1 MKRALSPSRRAP
13 AKNQPAAKAAASLIG
28 PATIAAS
35 FALASAPAAAQE
47 LAAQGAAQTRLYL
60 RVGAGV
66 NFSPDRDQDLAF
78 NPDLVFVGGPP
89 TGRRVDTGPG
99 VSFTAAAGF
108 DYPAGTRTELEYRR
122 IGSTVDA
129 VTTFGGGAPGTLP
142 GAGNIR
148 AHALMSNVYKHFET
162 GSAVRPYIG
171 AGVGG
176 VFVEDFTGARDSA
189 FAYQGRAGLAIALGR
204 DVSAN
209 LEYVHL
215 RSLELEF
222 GPASFT
228 PGGPAGPR
236 IDGAS
241 FVSSSVLLSFSRKF

>member
-1 MKRALSPSRRAP
+1 MKPALNASPR
-13 AKNQPAAKAAASLIG
+13 KKKQPSAKAAISLIG

-35 FALASAPAAAQE
+35 LAIASAPVAAQE
-47 LAAQGAAQTRLYL
+47 PDAQGAGPTRLYL

-99 VSFTAAAGF
+99 ASVTAAAGF

-129 VTTFGGGAPGTLP
+129 VTTIGGVAPGTSP
-142 GAGNIR
+142 ASGNIR
-148 AHALMSNVYKHFET
+148 AHALMSNIYKHFDT

-176 VFVEDFTGARDSA
+176 VFVEDLTGARDSA
-189 FAYQGRAGLAIALGR
+189 FAYQGRAGLAVELGP
-204 DVSAN
+204 DVSAS

-222 GPASFT
+222 GPADFT
-228 PGGPAGPR
+228 PGGPGGPR